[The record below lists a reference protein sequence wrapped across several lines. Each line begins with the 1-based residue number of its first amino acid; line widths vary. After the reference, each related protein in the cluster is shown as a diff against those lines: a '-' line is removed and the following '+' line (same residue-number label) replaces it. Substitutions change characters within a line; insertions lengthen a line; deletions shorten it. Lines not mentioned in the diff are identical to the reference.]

1 MRTVSNC
8 FDRPFWGTC
17 TQTGNIRC
25 VMPNSRCTPDS
36 VIAVV
41 PQNSMCDLRYPIFI
55 CEVLGKKK
63 SQGTNEEKF
72 DGFNACMQSLVFA
85 PRAYYCEIIDS
96 DARLRMLKKVPH
108 KGTLSCETITYR
120 LYVEDDFKRLVK
132 DICRAL
138 VDCMVQLTP
147 IAEYSSKCLR
157 DANHRDFLNV
167 PSTHSTKIEPHCWH
181 IFVPS
186 FLNQDRAEV
195 PGDYLSGVDW
205 EDPAMPDP
213 DPDLPEDYIVR
224 FDQLV
229 SDALPVDETNIDLD
243 AITNL
248 DERLDMSVI
257 RAVRDEDGRPV
268 AYDDIQSAMEA
279 ASVNFGAE
287 AGINRMKNFIKR
299 YRPSGIG
306 FLEGDDPRRRSI
318 IDVST
323 AENPMK
329 DTIES
334 AYDIEFDG
342 DDTIISGGGSLRQNV
357 IVFDSED
364 NIKIVRR
371 ARCLPAPRKR
381 CKIRVTMGERD
392 MEIMSAAARNILQRH
407 QEPGEPDDVP
417 PLEGD
422 PDVPPPGGD
431 PPAPGPGGESL
442 QGAGQGARR
451 PTKGRRE
458 TRALDP
464 NAIIAT
470 KLRSHDR
477 R

>member
-1 MRTVSNC
+1 M
-8 FDRPFWGTC
+8 
-17 TQTGNIRC
+17 
-25 VMPNSRCTPDS
+25 PDS

-41 PQNSMCDLRYPIFI
+41 PQNSTRDLRYPIFI

-147 IAEYSSKCLR
+147 IAEYSAKCLR

-167 PSTHSTKIEPHCWH
+167 PSTHSMKIEPHCWH

-195 PGDYLSGVDW
+195 PGDYLSGVNW
-205 EDPAMPDP
+205 EDPAMPDL
-213 DPDLPEDYIVR
+213 DPDLPEDYIMR

-229 SDALPVDETNIDLD
+229 SDALPVNETNINLD

-268 AYDDIQSAMEA
+268 AYDDVQSAMEA

-323 AENPMK
+323 AENPMN

-371 ARCLPAPRKR
+371 ARHLPAPRKR
-381 CKIRVTMGERD
+381 RKIRVMMGERD
-392 MEIMSAAARNILQRH
+392 MEIMSAAARNILQHH

-431 PPAPGPGGESL
+431 RPTPGPGGESL
-442 QGAGQGARR
+442 QGAGQGACR
-451 PTKGRRE
+451 PTKRRRE